1 METINDT
8 SALIAALETAPGVII
23 PLIREVPAQILKR
36 RPSPAKWSAYEHAC
50 HLSQSDV
57 LFRDRLDLILST
69 PEPYIKTVENSPE
82 DEAGA
87 MLEIDLDE
95 SLERYVRERA
105 ALVERLKKL
114 SPDDWKKTALHE
126 AFDHYS
132 VFIMFRHVLNH
143 EMLHAYRIEELL
155 LKKDWD

>member
-1 METINDT
+1 MSDT
-8 SALIAALETAPGVII
+8 ATLISALENAPGVII
-23 PLIREVPAQILKR
+23 PLIREVPLQILKR

-50 HLSQSDV
+50 HLSQTDAPF
-57 LFRDRLDLILST
+57 LARLDLILST
-69 PEPYIKTVENSPE
+69 PAPFIKSIENSPE

-95 SLERYVRERA
+95 SLVRYVRERA

-114 SPDDWKKTALHE
+114 SPEEWQKTAEHE
-126 AFDHYS
+126 AFDHCS
-132 VFIMFRHVLNH
+132 VWIMFRHLLNH

-155 LKKDWD
+155 LKNDWD